1 MVQLRASS
9 GAEEL
14 CSMRK
19 ALGAFAAYGADQSKV
34 SKGCVVTACI
44 FVVALGTDVR
54 AFISPHSTCALVFGT
69 LCRPGMLDRDQN
81 AVAKLC
87 KQPARPL
94 QTATE

>member
-1 MVQLRASS
+1 MSNTR
-9 GAEEL
+9 
-14 CSMRK
+14 
-19 ALGAFAAYGADQSKV
+19 GAFADYGAYQSKV

-44 FVVALGTDVR
+44 FVFALGTDVR

-69 LCRPGMLDRDQN
+69 LCRPGMLDCDHN
-81 AVAKLC
+81 AVGKLC